1 MRCTKANAWNTS
13 VGKTLAQNADPTT
26 LRYDV
31 PDTKKK
37 HTHTHTHTN
46 TIDLSEHA
54 KKNTTRQTQPGFKE
68 KQVTTSI
75 HL

>member
-31 PDTKKK
+31 PDTKTKK
-37 HTHTHTHTN
+37 HTHTN
-46 TIDLSEHA
+46 TIDMSEHA
-54 KKNTTRQTQPGFKE
+54 KKKTLHGKHNRGSK
-68 KQVTTSI
+68 KNR
-75 HL
+75 